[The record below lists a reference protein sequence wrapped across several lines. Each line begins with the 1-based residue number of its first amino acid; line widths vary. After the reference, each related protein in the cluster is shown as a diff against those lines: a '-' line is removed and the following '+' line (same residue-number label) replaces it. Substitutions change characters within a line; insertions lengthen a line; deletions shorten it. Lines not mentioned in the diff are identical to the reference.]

1 LKECQIMAKPKSG
14 RTPEGQAL
22 LDVVVETTHT
32 FFRLRATGAK
42 FGATTPTGGS
52 TLGLLRSLKSRG
64 PLTVPEIARMRPVA
78 RQHIQKLANQM
89 AADGLVEFIDNPAH
103 KRSKLLRL
111 TSKGERA
118 HDELLGHMVDLA
130 ESLAGDMDP
139 EALRI
144 TAKTLADL
152 RSRLEAI

>member
-1 LKECQIMAKPKSG
+1 MARRKSG
-14 RTPEGQAL
+14 RTPERQAL

-32 FFRLRATGAK
+32 FFRLRAAGAK

-64 PLTVPEIARMRPVA
+64 PLTVPTIARMRPVA

-111 TSKGERA
+111 TPKGEKT

-130 ESLAGDMDP
+130 EFLAGDMDP

-144 TAKTLADL
+144 TAETLADL
-152 RSRLEAI
+152 RSRLETI